1 MQTCDHILAKYGVMI
16 NFSIAKKITKK
27 RIEKM
32 HKKLNTTDEMSEE
45 FQNTLKKEVLKETQL
60 AMFNNTIPGLITNI
74 KKQSSSKNSSILITE
89 KEKKKIVAL
98 TAGLINAIAEYK
110 LGKDE
115 MCLLLIQL
123 VNALGLKDVDFK
135 KFNNTYGPKQSSQPE
150 DGDDD
155 YDDYDDYD
163 DDDDDEF

>member
-1 MQTCDHILAKYGVMI
+1 MQTCDHILAKYGVMT
-16 NFSIAKKITKK
+16 NFSIAKKITKE
-27 RIEKM
+27 RIQKL
-32 HKKLNTTDEMSEE
+32 HKKLNNTDEMSEE

-135 KFNNTYGPKQSSQPE
+135 KFNNTYGPTPPSS
-150 DGDDD
+150 DDDDDD

-163 DDDDDEF
+163 DEF

>member
-1 MQTCDHILAKYGVMI
+1 MQTCDHILAKYGVMT
-16 NFSIAKKITKK
+16 NFSIAKKVTKK
-27 RIEKM
+27 RIEKLY
-32 HKKLNTTDEMSEE
+32 KKLNTTDEMSEK
-45 FQNTLKKEVLKETQL
+45 FQNILKKEILKETQL

-74 KKQSSSKNSSILITE
+74 KKQSSVKYGSMMLTE

-98 TAGLINAIAEYK
+98 TAGLIEVIVEYK

-135 KFNNTYGPKQSSQPE
+135 KFNNTYGPQQSSRPE
-150 DGDDD
+150 DDYDDDDDDD
-155 YDDYDDYD
+155 YDDYDD
-163 DDDDDEF
+163 DEF